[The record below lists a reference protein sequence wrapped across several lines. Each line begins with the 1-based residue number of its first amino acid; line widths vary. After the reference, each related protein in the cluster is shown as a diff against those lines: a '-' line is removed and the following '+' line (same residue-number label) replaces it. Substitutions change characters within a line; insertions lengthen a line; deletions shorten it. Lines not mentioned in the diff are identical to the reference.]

1 MILIIDLKG
10 WRMITMTVV
19 VKVRPG
25 KREEFLQAVRSLN
38 NGPEKQQD
46 LRKCTIYQEI
56 DDPTDFSLIYEWET
70 QEDCERYLGAEEFRV
85 LLGALKVL
93 CEKSEIRYRHISEEW
108 GSLKHGSYDSRSALR
123 TGSE

>member
-70 QEDCERYLGAEEFRV
+70 QEDCERYSSTEKFRV
-85 LLGALKVL
+85 LLGALQVL
-93 CEKSEIRYRHISEEW
+93 CEKSEIRCGGTLW
-108 GSLKHGSYDSRSALR
+108 DGRSIPIPANDR
-123 TGSE
+123 